1 MNKAIRIHAHGGIEE
16 MKWEDAPI
24 SDPAPGHV
32 TVRHTAIGVNFS
44 DINVRRGGFYPNHNP
59 PFPLGLGNEAA
70 GVVESLGEGV
80 SDFKPGDRVAYAGM
94 LGQFYEDTGAYAQ
107 RRNVPASRLVAI
119 PDGVSDQQAAA
130 VLLKGGTASLIINS
144 VFTPAP
150 GDTILIHT
158 AAAGVGSILCQWSKH
173 LGATVIGTVGSREKA
188 TIASELGCDHTILYR
203 ETDFV
208 EEVRRIAPGGVS
220 AVFDGVGKDTFVP
233 SLRCL
238 KQLGKAVNYGNASGS
253 VPPIDVMMLAIRSL
267 SICRVGVTGHI
278 QDTASFRNV
287 ASRLFELVRGDAI
300 RVNIHKSYPLSDAAS
315 AHEAVEAGS
324 FSGSIILDPA
334 AG

>member
-1 MNKAIRIHAHGGIEE
+1 MNKAIRIHAHGGIGE
-16 MKWEDAPI
+16 MRWEDAPV
-24 SDPAPGHV
+24 SNPAPGEV

-70 GVVESLGEGV
+70 GVVESLGQNV
-80 SDFKPGDRVAYAGM
+80 FDFKPGDRVAYAGM

-107 RRNVPASRLVAI
+107 LRNVPASRLVAI
-119 PDGVSDQQAAA
+119 PNGVSDQQAAA
-130 VLLKGGTASLIINS
+130 VLLKGCTASLIINS
-144 VFTPAP
+144 VFTPVP

-208 EEVRRIAPGGVS
+208 EEVRGSRPEACP
-220 AVFDGVGKDTFVP
+220 P
-233 SLRCL
+233 SSTGSGRTRSFLRC
-238 KQLGKAVNYGNASGS
+238 
-253 VPPIDVMMLAIRSL
+253 
-267 SICRVGVTGHI
+267 
-278 QDTASFRNV
+278 
-287 ASRLFELVRGDAI
+287 
-300 RVNIHKSYPLSDAAS
+300 AA
-315 AHEAVEAGS
+315 
-324 FSGSIILDPA
+324 
-334 AG
+334 